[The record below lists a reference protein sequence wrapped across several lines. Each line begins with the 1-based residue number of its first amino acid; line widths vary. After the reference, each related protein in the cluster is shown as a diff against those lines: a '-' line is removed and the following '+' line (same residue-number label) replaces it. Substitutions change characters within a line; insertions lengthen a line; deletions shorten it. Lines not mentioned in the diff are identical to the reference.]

1 MMNIRFPSLLLAI
14 VLVAASAALPVF
26 AAAPAGSQ
34 IGNQAS
40 ATYADGASVTRT
52 VTSNT
57 VITTVQQVA
66 SLSFSASGTKT
77 VSAGGQVYYPH
88 TIVNT
93 GNGPDSFT
101 LAAAAQSSTF
111 AFTTF
116 VFYADANGD
125 GVPDNAVPITT
136 TGQLAAGQ
144 AFNVVAAGVVP
155 PTAIAGNTNTML
167 LTATSTFPPATVN
180 ATVTDITTI
189 TGQAVIN
196 TTQSID
202 IGTGPSPSTASRT
215 ITMTYTN
222 TGNTTAT
229 NVVLTDLIPS
239 GMTYVANSARWSV
252 TGAATQLT
260 DADATDNQ
268 SGIVYDQGVTVANR
282 VTAKIA
288 SVAPGASGTVSFK
301 VNVNGS
307 LPSGIQAATTVTGTL
322 AYNDGAAPVSA
333 QPINPVRYIVT
344 NAAAVSLTGGAAVP
358 TATQGGTVVFTNTV
372 TNLGNTTDSFDITT
386 GGSSFPVGTTF
397 QLFQADGVTP
407 LVDTNGNGTPDSGPL
422 APGASVNFVI
432 RATLPPGSSGSAG
445 YAVTTNARSKLDATQ
460 VASAANT
467 LNAITGN
474 TLDLTNDT
482 AGPGSLGYGPG
493 AEPSAVATLPVQPGA
508 TVRFTLVTA
517 NGAGS
522 PDTFGLQAS
531 TDVNFASQT
540 LPAGW
545 SVVFRDSITLAVID
559 NTGVVGASSNKTVF
573 ADVTVPA
580 GAAAGT
586 TQLYFRALSAAT
598 GVSDKLHDA
607 VTVGT
612 VRALTL
618 SPNHSGQVVA
628 AGTVVYVH
636 TLTNAGNVLEGDGVA
651 SVGTLALVDAGPG
664 FTSVV
669 YWDRNNDGV
678 LDPTDP
684 PITTLAS
691 LTGGTNGASTAAG
704 LDPGETARLFVKVT
718 SPASA
723 VASTSNVT
731 TLTATLTG
739 TVNTIVAPAAT
750 AVTDSSTVIASQV
763 TLVKTQSI
771 DVACDGTADNTY
783 TVSAISSGAAPGNC
797 IRYEITAT
805 NAGPVTITG
814 LVVNDA
820 TPAWTVYTNT
830 VPASVSSGSV
840 TAPANGSAGSVQATV
855 GSLAPGASVVLRFGV
870 RITP

>member
-1 MMNIRFPSLLLAI
+1 MPNFRIPSLLLA
-14 VLVAASAALPVF
+14 VLLVAASAALPAL

-40 ATYADGASVTRT
+40 ATYADGAAVTRT

-66 SLSFSASGTKT
+66 SLSFTANGTKT

-93 GNGPDSFT
+93 GNGPDTFT
-101 LAAAAQSSTF
+101 LAAAPQSSTF
-111 AFTTF
+111 SFVAF
-116 VFYADANGD
+116 VYYADANGD

-136 TGQLAAGQ
+136 TGQLATGQ
-144 AFNVVAAGVVP
+144 VFHVVAAGIVP

-167 LTATSTFPPATVN
+167 LTATSGFAGATN
-180 ATVTDITTI
+180 ATVTDVTTV
-189 TGQAVIN
+189 TGQAVIH
-196 TTQSID
+196 TTQSMD
-202 IGTGPSPSTASRT
+202 LTAGPSPSTSSRT
-215 ITMTYTN
+215 ITLTYTN

-239 GMTYVANSARWSV
+239 GMTYVANSGRWSV
-252 TGAATQLT
+252 TGAGTQLS
-260 DADATDNQ
+260 DADSTDNQ

-301 VNVNGS
+301 VNVDAG
-307 LPSGIQAATTVTGTL
+307 LPAGAQAATLVNGTF
-322 AYNDGAAPVSA
+322 AYHDGASPVSA
-333 QPINPVRYIVT
+333 SPVNPVQYVVVG
-344 NAAAVSLTGGAAVP
+344 AAGVSLTGGAAVP

-372 TNLGNTTDSFDITT
+372 TNLGNTTDSFDLTT
-386 GGSSFPVGTTF
+386 STSTFPAGTTF
-397 QLFQADGVTP
+397 QFFQADGVTP

-422 APGASVNFVI
+422 APGASVNVVI
-432 RATLPPGSSGSAG
+432 RATLPPGASGNAG
-445 YAVTTNARSKLDATQ
+445 YAVQTNARSKLDATQ
-460 VASAANT
+460 VATAANT
-467 LNAITGN
+467 LTAISGN

-482 AGPGSLGYGPG
+482 AGPGALGYGPG
-493 AEPSAVATLPVQPGA
+493 AEALPVATLPVQPGA

-517 NGAGS
+517 NGAGA

-545 SVVFRDSITLAVID
+545 TVVFRDAGNAVID
-559 NTGVVGASSNKTVF
+559 NTGVVGTSSQKTVY

-651 SVGTLALVDAGPG
+651 STGALAAVDAGPG
-664 FTSVV
+664 FSSVV
-669 YWDRNNDGV
+669 YWDRNNDGT

-684 PITTLAS
+684 VVTSLAA

-704 LDPGETARLFVKVT
+704 LEPGETARLFVKVT
-718 SPASA
+718 APASA
-723 VASTSNVT
+723 VPSTSNVT

-739 TVNTIVAPAAT
+739 TISSIAAPAAT
-750 AVTDSSTVIASQV
+750 AVTDSTNVIASQV
-763 TLVKTQSI
+763 TLVKTQAL
-771 DVACDGTADNTY
+771 DAGCDGTADATFA
-783 TVSAISSGAAPGNC
+783 VSAILSGAAPGGC

-805 NAGPVTITG
+805 NVGPVTVTG
-814 LVVNDA
+814 LVLNDA
-820 TPAWTVYTNT
+820 TPAWTVYSAT
-830 VPASVSSGSV
+830 VPAAVTSGSV
-840 TAPANGSAGSVQATV
+840 TAPANGAAGSVQATV
-855 GSLAPGASVVLRFGV
+855 GSLAPGATVVLRFGV